1 MEQADWSVLV
11 PTASVIAAACLLR
24 STIPA
29 LLIGILVG
37 HVMLDGPGCVA
48 GIADS
53 LVDRFGTET
62 EAWAVLVCGLF
73 GALIQLL
80 VTTGGAAAFGSAVG
94 RRITSARGTLLLAWG
109 LGLVVFID
117 DYLNA
122 LVLGRTLR
130 PIADR
135 NRVPRERLAYVID
148 STAAPMCLLVPLSTW
163 AVYVAVLL
171 ETTAAAPPGEGLA
184 MYLRIIPYTFYGWF
198 AVLLVPLVSL
208 GWIPAWGAMRLADD
222 RVAAGGSLAP
232 AGSPPDASSPATGE
246 ANTPMLADFLLP
258 ILTLI
263 VATVLS
269 GNDALRGAL
278 WAIGMVAAQQLLW
291 RRRFSLTDLT
301 QAGCQGIADMIPV
314 LVTLLLAFMLGAV
327 NDRLG
332 LAEFVVGGLGPWID
346 AWLLPA
352 AAFVTLSGVAFA
364 SGSFWGTY
372 AIALPI
378 VVPLAGSLGVDPT
391 LAIAAVV
398 SAGGFGSHACFFGDT
413 TVMASQ
419 ASGCDNLAHAW
430 SQLPYALLA
439 AALSLAAFLLAGL
452 LTTGG

>member
-208 GWIPAWGAMRLADD
+208 GWIPAWGAMRLAD
-222 RVAAGGSLAP
+222 V
-232 AGSPPDASSPATGE
+232 
-246 ANTPMLADFLLP
+246 LLP

>member
-198 AVLLVPLVSL
+198 AVLLVPPTIATSS
-208 GWIPAWGAMRLADD
+208 A
-222 RVAAGGSLAP
+222 
-232 AGSPPDASSPATGE
+232 SPISKPRPRCWRTSCSPSSRSSWRRCSPAT
-246 ANTPMLADFLLP
+246 TPSA
-258 ILTLI
+258 
-263 VATVLS
+263 VHS
-269 GNDALRGAL
+269 GR
-278 WAIGMVAAQQLLW
+278 
-291 RRRFSLTDLT
+291 S
-301 QAGCQGIADMIPV
+301 
-314 LVTLLLAFMLGAV
+314 
-327 NDRLG
+327 
-332 LAEFVVGGLGPWID
+332 
-346 AWLLPA
+346 AWLPHSS
-352 AAFVTLSGVAFA
+352 FSGGDD
-364 SGSFWGTY
+364 SRS
-372 AIALPI
+372 
-378 VVPLAGSLGVDPT
+378 PT
-391 LAIAAVV
+391 
-398 SAGGFGSHACFFGDT
+398 
-413 TVMASQ
+413 
-419 ASGCDNLAHAW
+419 
-430 SQLPYALLA
+430 
-439 AALSLAAFLLAGL
+439 
-452 LTTGG
+452 